1 MTLFRIEM
9 FETNGLTSMVYGLL
23 DSNVGVATG
32 VVGFPVTGLID
43 KLRPIWRAAINE
55 KVGLDVALGAS
66 ATGTR
71 SAFISK
77 HVGLNVASDSL
88 ITAATHGI
96 GAGLI
101 VVAGDDPGAHRS
113 QNEQDSRYYGKM
125 AEIPVIEPHGVQHM
139 YDAIKE
145 AYSVSEHLS
154 VPVIVRIT
162 DRLLKMDGML
172 ERSAAE
178 PRPSVRSKKD
188 IWELTLLGRH
198 QYFHKYTYPEM
209 VKFAETTVLNEESGT
224 GALGIISTGY
234 ASVLVDETISDW
246 GGIAHLKLGVANPLC
261 ERRIAMFLE
270 EHQRVIFVEEGAPV
284 IEEAVRGKVL
294 GKYSGHLPHT
304 GGLAH
309 IDIERALHYIEAD
322 YISAKQDV
330 ETLESR
336 GNRAHV
342 CDNCPFLPF
351 YRALDNLDV
360 IVAGDMG
367 CVIKTANPPLRLV
380 DVAYSLGSAI
390 GVATGFEQGG
400 VAVLGDYAF
409 LHGGIEALLSAI
421 LFKQSVKVV
430 VLENKVSAITGGQPT
445 PEVSDLISALCRN
458 YGVFHKVVDAQHC
471 SEAGF
476 KNLLRMVSEI
486 TGVTVVVIKGTCQK
500 YGGASRQDRRGS

>member
-1 MTLFRIEM
+1 M
-9 FETNGLTSMVYGLL
+9 FETDGLTATVYALL
-23 DSNVGVATG
+23 DSSVGVATG

-43 KLRPIWRAAINE
+43 QLKPIWRAAINE

-96 GAGLI
+96 GAGLL
-101 VVAGDDPGAHRS
+101 VLAGDDPGARLS

-125 AEIPVIEPHGVQHM
+125 AEIPVIEPHGIQNM
-139 YDAIKE
+139 YDAIRE
-145 AYSVSEHLS
+145 AYSVSEQLS
-154 VPVIVRIT
+154 VPIVVRIT
-162 DRLLKMDGML
+162 DHLLKMDGTV

-178 PRPSVRSKKD
+178 PCPSVRSKKE

-209 VKFAETTVLNEESGT
+209 VRFAETTALNKESGT

-234 ASVLVDETISDW
+234 ASALVEETISDW
-246 GGIAHLKLGVANPLC
+246 GDIAHLKLGVANPLC
-261 ERRIAMFLE
+261 ERRIAMFLGE
-270 EHQRVIFVEEGAPV
+270 RERAIVVEEGAPV
-284 IEEAVRGKVL
+284 VEEAIRGKVL
-294 GKYSGHLPHT
+294 GKYSGHLPRT
-304 GGLAH
+304 GALTH
-309 IDIERALHYIEAD
+309 KDIERALRFIEAD
-322 YISAKQDV
+322 YVAAKQDV

-336 GNRAHV
+336 GYAAHV
-342 CDNCPFLPF
+342 CDDCPFLPF
-351 YRALDNLDV
+351 YRALGSLDT

-367 CVIKTANPPLRLV
+367 CVIKTANPPLGLV

-400 VAVLGDYAF
+400 FAVLGDHAF

-430 VLENKVSAITGGQPT
+430 VLENKISAITGGQPT
-445 PEVSDLISALCRN
+445 PEVSDLISTVCRN
-458 YGVFHKVVDAQHC
+458 YGIFYRAVDAQQC

-486 TGVTVVVIKGTCQK
+486 TGIAVVVIKGTCQK
-500 YGGASRQDRRGS
+500 HCRARH